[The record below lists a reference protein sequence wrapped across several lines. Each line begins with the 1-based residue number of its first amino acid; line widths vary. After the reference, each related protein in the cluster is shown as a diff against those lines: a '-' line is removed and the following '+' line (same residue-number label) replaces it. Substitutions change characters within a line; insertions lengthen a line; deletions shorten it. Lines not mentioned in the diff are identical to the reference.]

1 MRLLIAVL
9 IVLLIALQYQ
19 LWLGRGGH
27 KDVRRLEHELAA
39 QRTENEQLIERN
51 RALQAEVEDLKKGLA
66 AAEERAREELGMI
79 REGEVFYQ
87 VVPSSEKPSP
97 KKGR

>member
-1 MRLLIAVL
+1 MRLLIAAL

-19 LWLGRGGH
+19 LWFGQGSYR
-27 KDVRRLEHELAA
+27 DVRQLEEQLAA
-39 QRTENEQLIERN
+39 QRAENETLLERN

-87 VVPSSEKPSP
+87 VVPPAEKSP
-97 KKGR
+97 REQ